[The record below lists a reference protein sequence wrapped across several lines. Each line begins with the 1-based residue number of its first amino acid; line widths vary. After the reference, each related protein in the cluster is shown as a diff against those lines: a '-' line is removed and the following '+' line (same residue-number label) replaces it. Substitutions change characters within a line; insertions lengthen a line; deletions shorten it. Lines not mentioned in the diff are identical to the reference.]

1 MWFVAGL
8 FYSFEFI
15 HRVIVSVMVPELS
28 ESFEVGSALLSSL
41 SAAYFFAYALAQIPV
56 GMLIDRYG
64 TRILLTFACLAITL
78 SSFAF
83 AYSESLTLANYC
95 RIIIGLG
102 SAFAFVG
109 CLKLAANWFPAH
121 KFAFVVGLTNLLGV
135 IGAIIGGN
143 PVAHIVNWLGW
154 RSVMFISGLFGLLL
168 TILLW
173 SVVRDQKP
181 KAKKIHYAK
190 TDKKYLHNFW
200 DVIRNKQT
208 WVVAIFASC
217 MVVPVV
223 TYSELWGVSF
233 LTHVYKIDRPF
244 AAHII
249 TLTFI
254 GIGMGGPTIGWLS
267 DHFRNRIFFM
277 FIGLF
282 GALVSISLI
291 LFGPIMSIK
300 TIYILHI
307 IFGFFTSSMLLC
319 FTLNAEAAPQKIRA
333 TTVAFTNCVIMLA
346 GAGFQMLSGMLL
358 DFTGNNFATSFI
370 PLVSCYVIAVMCLL
384 FMREPPCR
392 FKDR

>member
-1 MWFVAGL
+1 
-8 FYSFEFI
+8 
-15 HRVIVSVMVPELS
+15 MVPELS

-83 AYSESLTLANYC
+83 AYSESIMLANYC
-95 RIIIGLG
+95 RVVIGLG

-135 IGAIIGGN
+135 VGAIIGGN
-143 PVAHIVNWLGW
+143 PVAYIVNWLGW
-154 RSVMFISGLFGLLL
+154 RSVMFISGLVGVLLTLLL
-168 TILLW
+168 W
-173 SVVRDQKP
+173 MVVRDQKP
-181 KAKKIHYAK
+181 KAKKIRATK
-190 TDKKYLHNFW
+190 ANTKFTDNLME
-200 DVIRNKQT
+200 VIRNKQT
-208 WVVAIFASC
+208 WIIAIFASC
-217 MVVPVV
+217 MVAPIV
-223 TYSELWGVSF
+223 TYSELWGVSY

-244 AAHII
+244 AAHIT

-254 GIGMGGPTIGWLS
+254 GIGMGGPAIGWLS
-267 DHFRNRIFFM
+267 DHFRRRVIFM
-277 FIGLF
+277 CIGLF
-282 GALVSISLI
+282 GALTSIGFV

-300 TIYILHI
+300 MIYFLHI

-319 FTLNAEAAPQKIRA
+319 FTLNAEASPQKVRA

-346 GAGFQMLSGMLL
+346 GAGFQMLSGLLL
-358 DFTGNNFATSFI
+358 DFTNNNFATSFI
-370 PLVSCYVIAVMCLL
+370 PLISCYVLAIICLL

-392 FKDR
+392 FKEA